1 MKLLA
6 GRTTRLQ
13 VAKVAHKS
21 LMDAAV
27 VGVFG
32 AVVGALGGL
41 GGGWISIN
49 GQRRHQREQLL
60 EERSRR
66 VHDARI
72 EAYTA
77 YISAVRVLNGMLWT
91 LFDELTAPR
100 TSPDVWRDCLIEI
113 HQGWVDL
120 SATASRVCMMGPTVV
135 ATKAELLHDAMRA
148 WHVICT
154 EWARES
160 IRAGSVHGDQQARF
174 REAADA
180 KRSQI
185 RVFQETA
192 RQALRTDV

>member
-1 MKLLA
+1 
-6 GRTTRLQ
+6 
-13 VAKVAHKS
+13 
-21 LMDAAV
+21 MDASV
-27 VGVFG
+27 VGICG
-32 AVVGALGGL
+32 AIVGALGGL

-77 YISAVRVLNGMLWT
+77 YISTVRALNGMLWK
-91 LFDELTAPR
+91 LFDELTAPG
-100 TSPDVWRDCLIEI
+100 TSSDAWRDCLIEI

-120 SATASRVCMMGPTVV
+120 SATASRVCMMGPTSV
-135 ATKAELLHDAMRA
+135 AAKAESLHDAMRA
-148 WHVICT
+148 WHLICT
-154 EWARES
+154 EWARDS
-160 IRAGSVHGDQQARF
+160 IRTGSVHGDQQARF
-174 REAADA
+174 RAAADA
-180 KRSQI
+180 KRAQI